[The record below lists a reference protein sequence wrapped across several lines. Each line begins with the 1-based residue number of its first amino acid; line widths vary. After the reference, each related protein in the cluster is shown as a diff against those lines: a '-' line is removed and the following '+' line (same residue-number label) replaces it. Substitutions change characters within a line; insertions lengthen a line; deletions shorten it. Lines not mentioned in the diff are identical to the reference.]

1 MKNPSGPK
9 ITLRDLALE
18 LGVSHATVSR
28 ALRDDARITPAVR
41 QKVQR
46 LADKRGYRRDP
57 KLAELMTHLRR
68 WKDRAHQGSLA
79 WVTDHD
85 PIDGQSQRVLDF
97 YLEHAMGR
105 AAALGYHLDVFT
117 GVQAQQAKRLAT
129 TFRARTITGLVMH
142 IMGGFNSADWAWDWS
157 HFAVVH
163 IGSVESELKVD
174 TVDADDVGNNLHLL
188 AQLSARG
195 YRRIGVATSLAVE
208 QALAFSLSGARR
220 RFALLEPVHPAFPEF
235 FYDESDPEAIVG
247 LMRWVAEH
255 QVDCVVSQVAVE
267 ALLQAG
273 GLRVPEDIGVAF
285 QGVGPTSQLSGIF
298 QRDDAIAATAL
309 ETVANSAEQG
319 RFGIPAIPRQ
329 ILLKGVWRPGT
340 TTRWSQPCDGAG

>member
-1 MKNPSGPK
+1 MKNPSVPK
-9 ITLRDLALE
+9 ITLRDLAIE
-18 LGVSHATVSR
+18 LWVSHATVSR
-28 ALRDDARITPAVR
+28 ALRNDARITPAVR

-46 LADKRGYRRDP
+46 LADKRGYQRDP

-68 WKDRAHQGSLA
+68 GKDRAHQGSLA

-85 PIDGQSQRVLDF
+85 SADAQSQRVLDF

-105 AAALGYHLDVFT
+105 AAALGYQLDVFT
-117 GVQAQQAKRLAT
+117 GVKPKDAKRLSN
-129 TFRARTITGLVMH
+129 TFRARNITGVVLQ

-157 HFAVVH
+157 RFAVVH
-163 IGSVESELKVD
+163 TGSVEPDLQVD
-174 TVDADDVGNNLHLL
+174 AVDADDVGNNLHLF
-188 AQLSARG
+188 AQLAAMG

-220 RFALLEPVHPAFPEF
+220 RFALIEPAHPVFPEF
-235 FYDESDPEAIVG
+235 FYDESDPKATAG
-247 LMRWVAEH
+247 LLRWVAEH

-285 QGVGPTSQLSGIF
+285 QGVGPTSHLSGIF

-319 RFGIPAIPRQ
+319 RFGMPAIPRQ
-329 ILLKGVWRPGT
+329 ILLKGVWRAGT
-340 TTRWSQPCDGAG
+340 TTR

>member
-9 ITLRDLALE
+9 ISLRDLALE

-28 ALRDDARITPAVR
+28 ALREDPRITPDVR
-41 QKVQR
+41 KKVQR

-68 WKDRAHQGSLA
+68 GKDRAHQGSLA

-85 PIDGQSQRVLDF
+85 PSEAQSHRVLDF
-97 YLEHAMGR
+97 YLEHAR
-105 AAALGYHLDVFT
+105 ARAVALGYHLDVFT
-117 GVQAQQAKRLAT
+117 GVHFKDAKRLST
-129 TFRARTITGLVMH
+129 TFRARNISGVVLH

-157 HFAVVH
+157 RFAVVH

-174 TVDADDVGNNLHLL
+174 AVDADDVGNNLQLF

-195 YRRIGVATSLAVE
+195 YRRIGIATSLAVE

-220 RFALLEPVHPAFPEF
+220 RFALIEPAHPAFPEF
-235 FYDESDPEAIVG
+235 FYDESDPLATDG

-255 QVDCVVSQVAVE
+255 QVDCIVSQVAVE
-267 ALLQAG
+267 KLLESG

-285 QGVGPTSQLSGIF
+285 QGVGPTSKLSGIF

-309 ETVANSAEQG
+309 ETVAHSAEEG

-329 ILLKGVWRPGT
+329 ILLKGVWRPGV
-340 TTRWSQPCDGAG
+340 TTR